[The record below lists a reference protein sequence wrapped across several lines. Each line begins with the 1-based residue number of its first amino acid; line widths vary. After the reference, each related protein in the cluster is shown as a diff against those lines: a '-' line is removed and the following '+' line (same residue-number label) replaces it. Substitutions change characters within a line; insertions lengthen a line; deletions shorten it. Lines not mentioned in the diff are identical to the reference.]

1 MMSRFN
7 IILSFVSYSYIL
19 LCKNGLMILFSG
31 EATYPYTQ
39 YRHIMAGVL
48 EQLIRPQKRAVV
60 HCTSRMNPKALELQT
75 AKEILA
81 EVFRV
86 RLSEVDEMI
95 QNRFEK
101 VPSQE
106 ACGEVDGLWPQEF
119 WLES

>member
-1 MMSRFN
+1 
-7 IILSFVSYSYIL
+7 
-19 LCKNGLMILFSG
+19 
-31 EATYPYTQ
+31 
-39 YRHIMAGVL
+39 MAGVL

-95 QNRFEK
+95 RSRFEAAGK
-101 VPSQE
+101 
-106 ACGEVDGLWPQEF
+106 DGMDPKESGPWPAEF
-119 WLES
+119 CLE

>member
-1 MMSRFN
+1 
-7 IILSFVSYSYIL
+7 
-19 LCKNGLMILFSG
+19 
-31 EATYPYTQ
+31 
-39 YRHIMAGVL
+39 MAGVFEL
-48 EQLIRPQKRAVV
+48 LKPQKRTVV
-60 HCTSRMNPKALELQT
+60 HCNPKALELQT

-106 ACGEVDGLWPQEF
+106 ACGEKARLWPQEF
-119 WLES
+119 WLDE